1 MSDWNGEWL
10 PPVGAEFEFS
20 ANGRCWAKRVMLF
33 NDGVTCLMADLKY
46 PSNRWH
52 YKSNDPDLHFRPIRT
67 AEEVAVEAIG
77 GIVAYEAGWK
87 SRPCNETANAI
98 YAAIRDGKI
107 PGVKLED

>member
-1 MSDWNGEWL
+1 MSEKWEGWL
-10 PPVGAEFEFS
+10 PPVGECM
-20 ANGRCWAKRVMLF
+20 ANQGSD
-33 NDGVTCLMADLKY
+33 NDYFHVEVVGH
-46 PSNRWH
+46 H
-52 YKSNDPDLHFRPIRT
+52 YKTGRPILSTRSIGSELVHAPECWNFRPIRT